1 MSVLITAKIKG
12 DVAAFRTALV
22 DRAGEFEKIGEHGRE
37 SGALHHRFGIGDGY
51 VLVIDEWESAEQFE
65 KFFGD
70 PDMQAFVGS
79 IGADTSM
86 PPEITVAEAISSVDE
101 F

>member
-1 MSVLITAKIKG
+1 MSVIVTAKIKG
-12 DVAAFRTALV
+12 DVAAFRKSL
-22 DRAGEFEKIGEHGRE
+22 DERAGEFEKTAERGRE
-37 SGALHHRFGIGDGY
+37 AGAIHHRFGIGDGY
-51 VLVIDEWESAEQFE
+51 VLVVDEWESVEQFE

-70 PDMQAFVGS
+70 PDMHAFIGS
-79 IGADTSM
+79 MGGDTSQ

>member
-1 MSVLITAKIKG
+1 MSVLVTAKING
-12 DVAAFRTALV
+12 DVAVFRKSLV
-22 DRAGEFEKIGEHGRE
+22 DRAGELEKFAELGRE
-37 SGALHHRFGIGDGY
+37 SGAIHHRFGVGDGY

-79 IGADTSM
+79 MGGDTSV

>member
-12 DVAAFRTALV
+12 DVAVFRTALAE
-22 DRAGEFEKIGEHGRE
+22 RAGEFEKVAERGRE
-37 SGALHHRFGIGDGY
+37 AGAIHHRFGVGDGY
-51 VLVIDEWESAEQFE
+51 VLVIDEWGSAEQFE

-70 PDMQAFVGS
+70 PELQAFVGS
-79 IGADTSM
+79 AGGDVSV
-86 PPEITVAEAISSVDE
+86 PPEITVAQAISSPDQ

>member
-1 MSVLITAKIKG
+1 MSVLVTVKIKG
-12 DVAAFRTALV
+12 DVAAFRKSLV
-22 DRAGEFEKIGEHGRE
+22 DHAADLEKFAAIGRE
-37 SGALHHRFGIGDGY
+37 NGAIHHRFGIGDGY
-51 VLVIDEWESAEQFE
+51 VLVIDEWESVEQFE

-70 PDMQAFVGS
+70 PDMHAFIGS
-79 IGADTSM
+79 MGGDTSQ

>member
-1 MSVLITAKIKG
+1 MSVLITVKIQG
-12 DVAAFRTALV
+12 DVDTFRQAMA
-22 DRAGEFEKIGEHGRE
+22 DRAEEFRAVAERGRQA
-37 SGALHHRFGIGDGY
+37 GAVHHRFGVGPGF
-51 VLVIDEWESAEQFE
+51 VLVVDEWGSAEQFE

-79 IGADTSM
+79 VGADTGVA
-86 PPEITVAEAISSVDE
+86 PQITVCAALDSPDQ

>member
-1 MSVLITAKIKG
+1 MTVLITAKMKG
-12 DVAAFRTALV
+12 DVATFRRAIEE
-22 DRAGEFEKIGEHGRE
+22 RAGEFEKVAQRGRE
-37 SGALHHRFGIGDGY
+37 SGAIHHRFGVGDGY

-70 PDMQAFVGS
+70 PDLQAFVGTV
-79 IGADTSM
+79 GGDTSV
-86 PPEITVAEAISSVDE
+86 PPEITVSEAISSADE